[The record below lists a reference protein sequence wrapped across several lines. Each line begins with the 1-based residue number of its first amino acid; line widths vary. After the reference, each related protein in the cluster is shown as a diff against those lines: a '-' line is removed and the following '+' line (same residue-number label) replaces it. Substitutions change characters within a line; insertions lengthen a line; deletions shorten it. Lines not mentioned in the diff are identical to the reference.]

1 MDAYTDALAN
11 SLADWAAKI
20 GETADTLYFGG
31 GTPSLLGAK
40 RITRLVG
47 AARRLFSIPDDA
59 EITLE
64 ANPGDALDEV
74 FSAFAAAGGNRLS
87 LGMQS
92 TNDAQL
98 RVLGRRHTVSQT
110 EAAIHSAVKAGI
122 VNYSLDIMLGTPN
135 QTTDDVQHAVSC
147 CAP

>member
-1 MDAYTDALAN
+1 MTKLPIGLYLHVPFCVSKCPYCDFYSVAATDLQLDAYTDALAN

-92 TNDAQL
+92 TTPSCVSLED
-98 RVLGRRHTVSQT
+98 VIPSRRPKPRST
-110 EAAIHSAVKAGI
+110 
-122 VNYSLDIMLGTPN
+122 LP
-135 QTTDDVQHAVSC
+135 
-147 CAP
+147 